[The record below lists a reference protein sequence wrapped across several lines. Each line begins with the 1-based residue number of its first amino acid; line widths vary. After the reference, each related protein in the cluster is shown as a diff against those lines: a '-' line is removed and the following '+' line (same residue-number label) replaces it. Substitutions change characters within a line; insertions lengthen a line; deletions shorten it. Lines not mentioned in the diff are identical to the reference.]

1 MRFKDEKDRGLSQ
14 FKIITRAMISSPP
27 IHAALL
33 VIEILSNEA
42 LRTQWFQETKLM
54 ADRIKSMRTQL
65 KTNLETAGSKRN
77 WSHITSQIGTLTIPH
92 VLIIGMFCFSG
103 LTPEQVDTLK
113 TEYNIFLTK
122 DGRISMAGG
131 KYEKVGVFSP
141 AIRPPTK

>member
-1 MRFKDEKDRGLSQ
+1 
-14 FKIITRAMISSPP
+14 MISSPP

-113 TEYNIFLTK
+113 TEYHIYLTK
-122 DGRISMAGG
+122 DGRISMAGVNSDN
-131 KYEKVGVFSP
+131 VGTIAH
-141 AIRPPTK
+141 AIVAVTKD